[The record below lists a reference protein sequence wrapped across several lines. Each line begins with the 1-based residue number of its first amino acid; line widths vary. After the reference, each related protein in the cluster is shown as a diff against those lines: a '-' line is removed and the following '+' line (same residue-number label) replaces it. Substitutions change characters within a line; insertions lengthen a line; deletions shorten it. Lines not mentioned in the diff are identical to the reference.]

1 MGHSRPTGKGPILS
15 TRQTLEL
22 AAAVLTSVS
31 AGLVAVVA
39 LEYLRVRLAHVQ
51 TRVPRFSLERAG
63 KILARV
69 NVPAPLARRWSGNSL
84 PRRLAQAGLG
94 WKPEALVG
102 LRWTMGWLAVLA
114 SMSLILVRPVD
125 LLTLFLGGMTLL
137 AGSIGPGLWLGIR
150 TERRQTEIDLALPDF
165 LDRLALGLDAGL
177 SFELAFRR
185 TATNFRHLLGD
196 EMRRVTRQ
204 IDRGH
209 ARSSALDELGK
220 RNPSPDLQTFVATV
234 KQAETLGTSLAEAL
248 RVQTGL
254 LRARRRRRAE
264 EASRRLP
271 VLVVFPL
278 VLFFLPALLIIY
290 LAPPLLHLFLGH

>member
-1 MGHSRPTGKGPILS
+1 MGHSRPVGEGAILIS
-15 TRQTLEL
+15 PLALEVL
-22 AAAVLTSVS
+22 ATVLAGVS
-31 AGLVAVVA
+31 AGLIAAVA
-39 LEYLRVRLAHVQ
+39 LELARARLARTQV
-51 TRVPRFSLERAG
+51 RSLGVSLEYAG
-63 KILARV
+63 PILEQ
-69 NVPAPLARRWSGNSL
+69 VPVPSAVARRWSDREL
-84 PRRLAQAGLG
+84 PHRLAQAGLG

-102 LRWTMGWLAVLA
+102 LRWVAAWLAGLV
-114 SMSLILVRPVD
+114 SFSLLLVRPAD
-125 LLTLFLGGMTLL
+125 LLTLFLDAMILL
-137 AGSIGPGLWLGIR
+137 AGSIGPGLWLDVR
-150 TERRQTEIDLALPDF
+150 AERRRTEIDMALPNF

-185 TATNFRHLLGD
+185 SAVNFRHLLGD

-209 ARSSALDELGK
+209 PRAVALDELGK
-220 RNPSPDLQTFVATV
+220 RNPSPDLQAFVATV

-290 LAPPLLHLFLGH
+290 LAPPLLHLFLGR

>member
-1 MGHSRPTGKGPILS
+1 MGNPRSAGEDPILS
-15 TRQTLEL
+15 TPWEWEI
-22 AAAVLTSVS
+22 
-31 AGLVAVVA
+31 VAVVLFGA
-39 LEYLRVRLAHVQ
+39 AVGLILVPVLKRADAVLAQLIERPPHPTLEQAG
-51 TRVPRFSLERAG
+51 SL
-63 KILARV
+63 LARV
-69 NVPAPLARRWSGNSL
+69 PAPGVFARRWTESGL
-84 PRRLAQAGLG
+84 ARRLAQAGLG

-102 LRWTMGWLAVLA
+102 LRWVSSWMAGLAAAAL
-114 SMSLILVRPVD
+114 MLVRRAD
-125 LLTLFLGGMTLL
+125 LLTVFL
-137 AGSIGPGLWLGIR
+137 AGLVVGAGAVSPGLWLVLR
-150 TERRQTEIDLALPDF
+150 ADRRRQAIDLALPDF

-185 TATNFRHLLGD
+185 TAVNFRGLLGN
-196 EMRRVTRQ
+196 EMRRVARQ

-209 ARSSALDELGK
+209 ARASAMDELGE

-234 KQAETLGTSLAEAL
+234 RQAETLGTSLADSL

-254 LRARRRRRAE
+254 LQARRRRRAE

-290 LAPPLLHLFLGH
+290 LAPPLLHLFLGR